1 MSEQRTLLRRAE
13 ASDYLR
19 EHHSIEIA
27 KSTLAKF
34 ATIGGGPVMVYAG
47 RFPLYRPADLD
58 AWAAARMSPPCRSTS
73 DRKALAASGGVA

>member
-1 MSEQRTLLRRAE
+1 MADRVLLRRAE
-13 ASDYLR
+13 AANYLR

-34 ATIGGGPVMVYAG
+34 ATIGGGPIMVYAG

-58 AWAAARMSPPCRSTS
+58 AWAAARISPPCRSTS
-73 DRKALAASGGVA
+73 ERKALSTAGGAA